1 MHRIDAEFI
10 AFDELPLSSLF
21 RAVGVYVIWDARQI
35 SRPTYIGEGDLLRRF
50 GAEHADRFHAPI
62 NGYAAILGSSG
73 KRAHKRDAELTE
85 LLLLQCA
92 AITDRY
98 PTVNVAA
105 HRYSVLERASL
116 RLGTIRVALSGRDP
130 FTPPWARAR
139 YFRTGARIN
148 ARPASSEQAFDHPW
162 TKRRKARFGAT

>member
-10 AFDELPLSSLF
+10 PFDELPFSSLF

-35 SRPTYIGEGDLLRRF
+35 ARPSYIGEGDLLRRF
-50 GAEHADRFHAPI
+50 ATEHASRFHAPI
-62 NGYAAILGSSG
+62 QGYAAILGNSG
-73 KRAHKRDAELTE
+73 TRAHKRDAELTE

-92 AITDRY
+92 AVTDRY

-105 HRYSVLERASL
+105 HRLSLLDRATA

-130 FTPPWARAR
+130 FTPPWARAK
-139 YFRTGARIN
+139 YFSTGARIN
-148 ARPASSEQAFDHPW
+148 ARPAEAEHGFDHPW
-162 TKRRKARFGAT
+162 TRRRKARFGAT